1 MKYECRTEFCPLLQP
16 QSVLTFKLFNF
27 YLHQMNEGVRLQS
40 RNCGAASV
48 GYHIADS
55 RWRRVK
61 ALNVSFRNSLRWTAI
76 SSAQLLKPD
85 LFNHFS
91 LKNCYLK
98 LHSKIEALWACEPLS
113 WAQAWVT
120 IHLYY
125 LNRQT
130 YDSFCLEHIFKVN
143 SRSSLN
149 IWIKRVSFLRNFGA
163 ASVGV

>member
-1 MKYECRTEFCPLLQP
+1 MGVERNF
-16 QSVLTFKLFNF
+16 VLYSNHNPFNF
-27 YLHQMNEGVRLQS
+27 QIVQLLFTSNEWRGKIVKPKLW
-40 RNCGAASV
+40 CAAPV

-61 ALNVSFRNSLRWTAI
+61 TLNIRFRNSLRWTAI

-120 IHLYY
+120 IHLSY

>member
-1 MKYECRTEFCPLLQP
+1 MKYGCR
-16 QSVLTFKLFNF
+16 TFKLFNF

-61 ALNVSFRNSLRWTAI
+61 ALNVSFRNSTKL
-76 SSAQLLKPD
+76 LLKPD
-85 LFNHFS
+85 LFIHFS

-120 IHLYY
+120 IHLSY

-130 YDSFCLEHIFKVN
+130 YDSFCLEHIFKFN

-149 IWIKRVSFLRNFGA
+149 LWIKRVSFLRNFGA